1 MSYKQIVDSDSYTVL
16 SEYEYHKQTDTSYQS
31 EKMME
36 YELIEDLCAQ
46 GYEYL
51 PIKSESDLI
60 CNLRK
65 QIGMLNKTS
74 FSDAE

>member
-36 YELIEDLCAQ
+36 DELIEDLCAQ

-51 PIKSESDLI
+51 PIK
-60 CNLRK
+60 
-65 QIGMLNKTS
+65 
-74 FSDAE
+74 